1 LISLKLFSKKENPIS
16 KKLEGEISLC
26 SSNSIDNFRLAHE
39 LNLTAQYQ
47 AQKIQ
52 EASEDIVVIHD
63 QAYETEKNTENANK
77 ELEKALQNRKKSS
90 VKR

>member
-1 LISLKLFSKKENPIS
+1 M
-16 KKLEGEISLC
+16 
-26 SSNSIDNFRLAHE
+26 AHE

-52 EASEDIVVIHD
+52 EASEDIVVIND

-90 VKR
+90 IKR

>member
-1 LISLKLFSKKENPIS
+1 
-16 KKLEGEISLC
+16 
-26 SSNSIDNFRLAHE
+26 LAHE

-52 EASEDIVVIHD
+52 EASEDIVVIND

-90 VKR
+90 IKR